1 MLTMFDEQLAQ
12 TAYLAGENFSIA
24 DITLAVALD
33 FARMVKVVEL
43 PQLAN
48 IECWYGEVSARS
60 SFAAS

>member
-12 TAYLAGENFSIA
+12 TPYLAGENFSIA

-48 IECWYGEVSARS
+48 IERWYAEVSGRS
-60 SFAAS
+60 SFTAS